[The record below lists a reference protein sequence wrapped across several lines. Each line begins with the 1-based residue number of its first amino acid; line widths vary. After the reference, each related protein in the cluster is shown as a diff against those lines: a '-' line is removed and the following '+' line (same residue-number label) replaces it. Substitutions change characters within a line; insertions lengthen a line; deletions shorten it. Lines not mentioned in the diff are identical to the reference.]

1 MRVLNVHERDLKTSL
16 ETAGAL
22 IDRLAS
28 DDDILW
34 PFDRWP
40 PMRFDRPLGV
50 GAVGG
55 HGLIRYVVEAFEPGL
70 SIRFR
75 FTRPE
80 GFRGS
85 HRFEIDAPSA
95 DRVKLRHVIEM
106 QTVGSALLQWYLAIR
121 PLHDALLEDALDRA
135 ELCVGGSPRDRRW
148 SLWVRFLR
156 WAMKRAGTARIK
168 SRRVA

>member
-1 MRVLNVHERDLKTSL
+1 MRVINVHERELKTSL

-28 DDDILW
+28 GDDILW

-55 HGLIRYVVEAFEPGL
+55 HGPIRYVVETYEPGL

-75 FTRPE
+75 FTKPE

-85 HRFEIDAPSA
+85 HRFEMDELAA
-95 DRVKLRHVIEM
+95 DHVKLRHVIEM
-106 QTVGSALLQWYLAIR
+106 QTVGIASLQWHIAIR
-121 PLHDALLEDALDRA
+121 PLHDALVEDALDRA
-135 ELCVGGSPRDRRW
+135 EQSVGCGSRNRRW
-148 SLWVRFLR
+148 SSWVKFLR
-156 WAMKRAGTARIK
+156 WAMKRAGT
-168 SRRVA
+168 